1 MSGRNV
7 FDIDALRLLDV
18 VARTGSFT
26 AAAAE
31 LNYTQSAVSRRIL
44 TLEHQ
49 VGGPLFERLPRGVRL
64 TPAGEILHRHARTAL
79 DLLGHAEAELAALHR
94 GQGGRLRIGSFPTA
108 NAALVPA
115 ALRDFT
121 AERPGVEVVLTE
133 GRSAELMDR
142 LRDGA
147 LDIAVISD
155 YPAGLPL
162 ADTAEV
168 VPLLTDELL
177 LALPRDHRLA
187 CAGTTA
193 ENGTGRPAVDLRE
206 LKDERWIEGAGWIAG
221 TEGHDSMLAAAYAR
235 TGSAPKIA
243 VRVEE
248 WTGKL
253 GFVAAGLGI
262 ALVPAL
268 AAPALRPD
276 VVLRS
281 LGESAPRRTVY
292 AALPRDAALPA
303 ARALLD
309 HLHRH
314 AAALGSPSPPTAAS
328 GDPAPAGRATPR
340 RALTAAQPA
349 RSPKSTHPPE
359 GDNR

>member
-1 MSGRNV
+1 M

-44 TLEHQ
+44 ALERQ
-49 VGGPLFERLPRGVRL
+49 AGGPLFERLPRGVRL

-79 DLLGHAEAELAALHR
+79 DLLGHAQAELSALQR
-94 GQGGRLRIGSFPTA
+94 GHGGRLRIGSFPTA

-115 ALRDFT
+115 AVRDFM
-121 AERPGVEVVLTE
+121 AERPGVEAALTE
-133 GRSAELMDR
+133 GRSAQLMDR

-155 YPAGLPL
+155 YPAGLPP
-162 ADTAEV
+162 ADTAEI

-187 CAGTTA
+187 CADATA
-193 ENGTGRPAVDLRE
+193 EHGTGHSVVDLRE

-221 TEGHDSMLAAAYAR
+221 AGGHDSMLAAAYAR
-235 TGSAPKIA
+235 AGATPKIA
-243 VRVEE
+243 IRVEE

-253 GFVAAGLGI
+253 GFVAAGLGV

-268 AAPALRPD
+268 AAPALRTD
-276 VVLRS
+276 IVLRS

-314 AAALGSPSPPTAAS
+314 AAALGSPPPATPSAPS
-328 GDPAPAGRATPR
+328 PAGPVHTGRGARGGAATGGR
-340 RALTAAQPA
+340 Q
-349 RSPKSTHPPE
+349 
-359 GDNR
+359 